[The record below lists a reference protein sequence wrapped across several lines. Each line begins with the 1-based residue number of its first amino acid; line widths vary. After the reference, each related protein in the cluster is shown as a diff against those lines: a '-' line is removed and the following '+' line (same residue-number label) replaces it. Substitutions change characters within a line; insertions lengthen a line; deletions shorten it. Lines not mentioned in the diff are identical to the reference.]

1 MDSHLHQ
8 TIRTVIGLISKF
20 IHSRIVWFCVLGST
34 SSGKSTLLNALLGEH
49 LLPIDHNASTAVL
62 CEIKYSHN
70 GKKYA
75 KIHFEG
81 DQEVEQLELE
91 SYGGRQQLASHV
103 KRGGTALLS
112 CTPVCTFVEIFW
124 PQNFLKVGHLF
135 SLN

>member
-8 TIRTVIGLISKF
+8 TIRTVIGLMSKF
-20 IHSRIVWFCVLGST
+20 IRSRIVWFSVLGST

-62 CEIKYSHN
+62 CEIKYSDN

-75 KIHFEG
+75 VIHFEG

-103 KRGGTALLS
+103 KRDRTESDS
-112 CTPVCTFVEIFW
+112 CTRVEIFW